1 MYKKSIAQGV
11 VRKHNLRSYLSNTRK
26 IGLAMLEFALK
37 LFAYPV
43 MGHLI

>member
-11 VRKHNLRSYLSNTRK
+11 VHKYNLCSSSNTRK